1 MISFPDVE
9 IDLVSYFNTALTNA
23 GETVKVGTVKTP
35 PDEVQPDKELVINV
49 SYGSEID
56 FVMRDATATLE
67 VYASSYGAANSLGLL
82 VDKLVRGATGSVIKK
97 AEVLSGPLRL
107 PEEGPQERR
116 GLDVALIIKGTDD

>member
-9 IDLVSYFNTALTNA
+9 IDLVSYFSSAFA
-23 GETVKVGTVKTP
+23 AEGETVKVGTVKTP
-35 PDEVQPDKELVINV
+35 PDQTQPNKELVINV
-49 SYGSEID
+49 AYNGEID
-56 FVMRDATATLE
+56 FVTRDATATLE
-67 VYASSYGAANSLGLL
+67 VYASSYAAANALGLL

-116 GLDVALIIKGTDD
+116 ALDVALIIKGTDN